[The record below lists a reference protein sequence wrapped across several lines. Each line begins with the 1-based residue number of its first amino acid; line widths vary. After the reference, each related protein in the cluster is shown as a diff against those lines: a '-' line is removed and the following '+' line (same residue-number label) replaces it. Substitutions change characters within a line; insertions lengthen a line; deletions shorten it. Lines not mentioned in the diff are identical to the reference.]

1 MTDEKTVSIL
11 DNCYC
16 QCTWSDDGATKL
28 TILTSS
34 KSWSGVIDDEALD
47 TVRNKLGGDIKK
59 KDMIDATKKAF
70 GGETDKYSIS
80 VDEENNKLLW
90 KKVGGKV
97 KIKLVAIDLVLTNF
111 EDTQKIFMEQLIK
124 DHSQLRSSNIE
135 LVKKQESLENDLQ
148 QSQFTLEIFEKEKS
162 ELEDKLYSRFLPI
175 LNAKKDEILRLQNV
189 NNEPEEDVDYGG
201 DTDVDE
207 DDGET
212 DNDGDGDDTNGVS
225 SPKRART

>member
-1 MTDEKTVSIL
+1 
-11 DNCYC
+11 
-16 QCTWSDDGATKL
+16 
-28 TILTSS
+28 
-34 KSWSGVIDDEALD
+34 
-47 TVRNKLGGDIKK
+47 
-59 KDMIDATKKAF
+59 MIDATKKAF

-97 KIKLVAIDLVLTNF
+97 KIKLVAIDLVPSNF
-111 EDTQKIFMEQLIK
+111 EDTQKLFMEQLIK
-124 DHSQLRSSNIE
+124 DNSQLKSSNIE
-135 LVKKQESLENDLQ
+135 LVKKQESLENDLR
-148 QSQFTLEIFEKEKS
+148 QSQSTLEIFEKEKS